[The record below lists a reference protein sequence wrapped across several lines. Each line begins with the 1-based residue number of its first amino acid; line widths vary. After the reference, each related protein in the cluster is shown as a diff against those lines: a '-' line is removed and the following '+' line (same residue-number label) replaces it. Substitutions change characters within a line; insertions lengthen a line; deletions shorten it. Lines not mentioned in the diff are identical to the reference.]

1 MASSNAP
8 DSQPAQGNQEP
19 RAVFAET
26 SGMVLQIVGML
37 VSLGGCC
44 FWSLSGLAQA
54 ELPDASA
61 EPSHWFRS
69 AELPQI
75 MVALETFASFAAGL
89 GMFATGIGMSAG
101 IRLSAAGG
109 MAATGLFA
117 LVWIVGTVVRAL
129 SLDTLASALPVLISL
144 ALAVVGIALF
154 LLCGAAHRDI
164 REHPRPPDDSA
175 APPDTD
181 SLYASAREMPS
192 EKD

>member
-1 MASSNAP
+1 MASSDAP
-8 DSQPAQGNQEP
+8 NKQSAQGNQKP

-54 ELPDASA
+54 ELPDAGA
-61 EPSHWFRS
+61 EPSRWFRS

-89 GMFATGIGMSAG
+89 GMFATGVGMSAG
-101 IRLSAAGG
+101 IRRSAAGG
-109 MAATGLFA
+109 MAASGLFA
-117 LVWIVGTVVRAL
+117 LVWIAGTVVRAL
-129 SLDTLASALPVLISL
+129 SFDSLASGLSVLISL
-144 ALAVVGIALF
+144 ALAVVGIVLF
-154 LLCGAAHRDI
+154 LLCGAAHSDI

-175 APPDTD
+175 APPETD

-192 EKD
+192 ESD